1 MKLILLNLKNKI
13 LDAIRNNNCFIRINN
28 YKWERFEL
36 NSIDMEEDDD
46 LNILNKEKLFKL
58 KEKFIWL
65 NRVDD
70 GKFNY

>member
-1 MKLILLNLKNKI
+1 
-13 LDAIRNNNCFIRINN
+13 
-28 YKWERFEL
+28 
-36 NSIDMEEDDD
+36 MEEDDD